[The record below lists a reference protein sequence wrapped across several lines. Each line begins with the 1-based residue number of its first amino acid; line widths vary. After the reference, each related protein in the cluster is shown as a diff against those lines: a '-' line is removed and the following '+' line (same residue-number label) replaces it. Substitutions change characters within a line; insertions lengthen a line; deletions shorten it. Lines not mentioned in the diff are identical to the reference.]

1 MIEHDPNFK
10 VITFYVRCY
19 DDARLARLTNYSTRS
34 DAARAAIRDLLLL
47 DDAERYDALTSFS
60 DKPGPK
66 QIVTVYLPI
75 VYIDAM
81 QEFTIGGL
89 VLSRSH
95 VMRCA
100 IDLFLDREEALL
112 KCIGTGLLPELVPVK
127 ALIKKLRDGR
137 IDMRTCRTGWE
148 NKNKI

>member
-10 VITFYVRCY
+10 AITVNVRCY
-19 DDARLARLTNYSTRS
+19 DDARLARLTNYSARS
-34 DAARAAIRDLLLL
+34 EAVRAAIRDLLLL

-66 QIVTVYLPI
+66 QLATVNIPL
-75 VYIDAM
+75 VYINTM
-81 QEFTIGGL
+81 QELTELTIGGL
-89 VLSRSH
+89 TLSRSH
-95 VMRCA
+95 VIRCA

-112 KCIGTGLLPELVPVK
+112 KRIGILPV
-127 ALIKKLRDGR
+127 KKLRDGR